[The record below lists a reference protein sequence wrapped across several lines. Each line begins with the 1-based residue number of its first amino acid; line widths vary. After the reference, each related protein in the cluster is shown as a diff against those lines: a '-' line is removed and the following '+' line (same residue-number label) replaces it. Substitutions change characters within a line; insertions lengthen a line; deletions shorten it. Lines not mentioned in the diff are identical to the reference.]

1 MVKLAIVKE
10 LGGPFAYYIGLAQK
24 LSFWTTHPPYVTLYH
39 FSNLPP
45 MLYNKLKRHPVKM
58 AEPEIDV
65 RNCHNHSRGSGKVQL
80 NAAGQQH
87 KLCGCG
93 ISFLYI

>member
-24 LSFWTTHPPYVTLYH
+24 SSFCATHPPYVTLYH

-45 MLYNKLKRHPVKM
+45 MLYNKLKRHP
-58 AEPEIDV
+58 
-65 RNCHNHSRGSGKVQL
+65 Q
-80 NAAGQQH
+80 
-87 KLCGCG
+87 
-93 ISFLYI
+93 